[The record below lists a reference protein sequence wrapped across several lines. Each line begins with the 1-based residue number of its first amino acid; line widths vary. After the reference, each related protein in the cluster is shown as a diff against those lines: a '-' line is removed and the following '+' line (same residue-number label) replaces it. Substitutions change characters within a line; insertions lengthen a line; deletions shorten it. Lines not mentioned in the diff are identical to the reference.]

1 MVPLRA
7 QVAAHGVV
15 GVAAVVP
22 DRRTRDSKLL
32 DPLGKMGP
40 LVLAVEE
47 VVVVARREGAE
58 CRASP
63 V

>member
-7 QVAAHGVV
+7 QVAARAVV
-15 GVAAVVP
+15 GVAAVVL

-32 DPLGKMGP
+32 DPLDKMEP
-40 LVLAVEE
+40 LALAVEE
-47 VVVVARREGAE
+47 VVVARREGAE
-58 CRASP
+58 CRASR